1 MKPTADDALDDDD
14 SWPAWSADKA
24 LALIVRRPPDHTWRD
39 REIRALEG
47 AGIPTTLIA
56 RRFGLSRERVRQI
69 VRG

>member
-1 MKPTADDALDDDD
+1 VRDPIDDNEDDD
-14 SWPAWSADKA
+14 WPAWTREKA

-47 AGIPTTLIA
+47 AGIATAVIA

-69 VRG
+69 LRA